1 VFWSPDI
8 YPQIINRIDTS
19 KSITA
24 GYLIFEWTNLTK
36 EYVNNCKLMDYL
48 LVPSSWA
55 KDILMKH
62 GIEESKIII
71 VRAGLAPEFS
81 SRGFVQRDHRFNRRF
96 LMVGKWEERK
106 AHEQTLAHMIKIL
119 NDRPISLTCAIG
131 DPFNPLF
138 DFKSEVEKVVK
149 KNNLDMPRYEV
160 LKSPSNYSLVPSTLY
175 YCPREIL
182 RDSVDMIQLYFDND
196 FLVIPSRAGAVELP
210 LIEAQACGTIPIG
223 MPVSGMADYYT
234 SSCMVI
240 KDNGLIPM
248 RDNRWFKGPTDF
260 GVWYDIDWN
269 DFDKRVDDLAV
280 PISEE
285 AWWRMRELMVNSI
298 NCLCDYKTIVEEFW
312 MELNSRENLRAD
324 KSRLGLL

>member
-1 VFWSPDI
+1 
-8 YPQIINRIDTS
+8 
-19 KSITA
+19 
-24 GYLIFEWTNLTK
+24 
-36 EYVNNCKLMDYL
+36 
-48 LVPSSWA
+48 
-55 KDILMKH
+55 
-62 GIEESKIII
+62 
-71 VRAGLAPEFS
+71 
-81 SRGFVQRDHRFNRRF
+81 
-96 LMVGKWEERK
+96 MVGKWEERK